1 MWSNPLAGG
10 YFDFSKFAFLK
21 KHEIERSGSGVRGAP
36 DVSDSSVQK
45 VLVFPQWY
53 RKAVESLW
61 HPGGVLQNALGRFM
75 SRG

>member
-1 MWSNPLAGG
+1 M
-10 YFDFSKFAFLK
+10 
-21 KHEIERSGSGVRGAP
+21 RGAP
-36 DVSDSSVQK
+36 DVSDGSVQK

-61 HPGGVLQNALGRFM
+61 HPGGVLQNALGRCM

>member
-1 MWSNPLAGG
+1 M
-10 YFDFSKFAFLK
+10 
-21 KHEIERSGSGVRGAP
+21 RGAP

>member
-1 MWSNPLAGG
+1 MVTLTLA
-10 YFDFSKFAFLK
+10 SLLFLK

-36 DVSDSSVQK
+36 DVSDGSVQK

>member
-1 MWSNPLAGG
+1 M
-10 YFDFSKFAFLK
+10 
-21 KHEIERSGSGVRGAP
+21 RGAP
-36 DVSDSSVQK
+36 AVSDGTVQK
-45 VLVFPQWY
+45 VLVFLQWY